1 VAPNDVADF
10 LDASPW
16 TLAIN
21 SSAFSLVSP
30 GNSPGRLT
38 VGGLDLHDYSAI
50 IAELTG
56 TAAATEYDQLRV
68 NGTVSIGDCVL
79 VPILGYEPAT
89 GQSFVIIDND
99 GDDDDVVGEFYG
111 LPEGAA
117 LNIGGRRHF
126 ITYRGGD
133 GNDVVLTRN
142 HAPAGLDS
150 LIALN
155 EDSDFQCALPGS
167 DPDGESVTF
176 ELVSSPSNAAPSAFA
191 LNSNGTVSYR
201 AKENWWGSDSFTYR
215 VLDGELH
222 SATHTVTFD
231 VLPVNDAPTVDAG
244 NGQSVFEGTTVS
256 FDGVGQDV
264 DGDAL
269 TYTWDFGDG
278 ASAAGA
284 TVGHAYSDDGGFKA
298 TLIVLDSHGATAS
311 DSILIMATNA
321 APSANITGPSD
332 IFLGDPGAFTLYA
345 TDPSPTDQAAG
356 FLFHIDWDGDG
367 DFDQTF
373 TGSSG
378 MTIEHVFP
386 QAGTFNVRVAAEDKD
401 GGQSL
406 VTEHIVTVIQPVAI
420 DIKPG
425 DANVLNLNSNG
436 VLAVAIFSTADFDAS
451 RVIAD
456 SVVFAGAHAA
466 QSSLSDVNGDGRLDM
481 LLHFRSQETQLRA
494 IYEQLMAGDLD
505 GDGVLDSNQ
514 QAVSVSL
521 TGETIDEI
529 LIEGSDELTMFLA
542 GRELREMLEDL
553 ARAGALA

>member
-10 LDASPW
+10 LDRSPW

-21 SSAFSLVSP
+21 TSAFSLVSP

-79 VPILGYEPAT
+79 VPILGYQPAS

-99 GDDDDVVGEFYG
+99 GGDDVVGEFYG

-142 HAPAGLDS
+142 HAPTALDS
-150 LIALN
+150 AIAVN
-155 EDSDFQCALPGS
+155 EDSDFSGSVAGS
-167 DPDGESVTF
+167 DPDGDPVSF
-176 ELVSSPSNAAPSAFA
+176 ELVSGPSNAAPGAFA

-201 AKENWWGSDSFTYR
+201 AKENWWGFDSFTYR
-215 VLDGELH
+215 VFDGEVH
-222 SATHTVTFD
+222 SATHAVTIS
-231 VLPVNDAPTVDAG
+231 VAPVNDAPTADAG
-244 NGQSVFEGTTVS
+244 MDRSVVEGTLAP
-256 FDGVGQDV
+256 FHGVGLDV

-269 TYTWDFGDG
+269 TYTWAFGDG

-284 TVGHAYSDDGGFKA
+284 TVGHAYSDDGKFTA
-298 TLIVLDSHGATAS
+298 TLVVLDSHGATAN
-311 DSILIMATNA
+311 DSIRITVTNA
-321 APSANITGPSD
+321 APSVIIAGPAD
-332 IFLGDPGAFTLYA
+332 IFAGQPGEFAVYA
-345 TDPSPTDQAAG
+345 SDPSSADQATG

-367 DFDQTF
+367 DFDQTA

-378 MTIEHVFP
+378 MTIEHGFP

-401 GGQSL
+401 GGLSL
-406 VTEHIVTVIQPVAI
+406 VTQHSVTVIQPVAI

-425 DANVLNLNSNG
+425 DSNVLNLNANG

-451 RVIAD
+451 RVIAG

-466 QSSLSDVNGDGRLDM
+466 QSNLSDVNGDGRLDM
-481 LLHFRSQETQLRA
+481 LLHFRSQETQLRT
-494 IYEQLMAGDLD
+494 IYEQLLAGDLD

-521 TGETIDEI
+521 TGETVDEI

-542 GRELREMLEDL
+542 GRELRAMLEEL